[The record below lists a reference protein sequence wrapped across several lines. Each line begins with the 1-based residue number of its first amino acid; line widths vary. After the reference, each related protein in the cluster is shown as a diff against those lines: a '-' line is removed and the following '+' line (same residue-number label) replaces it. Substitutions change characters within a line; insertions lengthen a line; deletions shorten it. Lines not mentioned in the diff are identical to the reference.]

1 MRQKLGD
8 GAYPSLDAL
17 RADLD
22 SLVRGWAS
30 YSAAGGVAGAQL
42 ESAAR
47 ALELLILR
55 ELRHPSPLT
64 RNP

>member
-8 GAYPSLDAL
+8 GTYPNIDAL

-22 SLVRGWAS
+22 TLVRGWAS
-30 YSAAGGVAGAQL
+30 YSAAGGMAGEQL

-47 ALELLILR
+47 ALELLVLK
-55 ELRHPSPLT
+55 ELRP
-64 RNP
+64 

>member
-55 ELRHPSPLT
+55 ELRHP
-64 RNP
+64 